1 MFVCVR
7 RSGAWGI
14 TSFLFFPLLFF
25 FLLHQKVPRRESLG
39 IVAIVSPT
47 VVYMCVCVC
56 VCGAVRVCARECGVC
71 VCVCVC
77 VGVWVCVRVC
87 MCACVRVCVFVC
99 VCVWP
104 LFSSPLQARP
114 WQHLPLSQLLL
125 QLQQNVMNPERKND
139 PNKHVTH

>member
-56 VCGAVRVCARECGVC
+56 VCVGVC
-71 VCVCVC
+71 
-77 VGVWVCVRVC
+77 VCVRVC
-87 MCACVRVCVFVC
+87 MCACVRVCVCVC
-99 VCVWP
+99 VCVC
-104 LFSSPLQARP
+104 AG
-114 WQHLPLSQLLL
+114 LLL
-125 QLQQNVMNPERKND
+125 PRFTECISIKEV
-139 PNKHVTH
+139 